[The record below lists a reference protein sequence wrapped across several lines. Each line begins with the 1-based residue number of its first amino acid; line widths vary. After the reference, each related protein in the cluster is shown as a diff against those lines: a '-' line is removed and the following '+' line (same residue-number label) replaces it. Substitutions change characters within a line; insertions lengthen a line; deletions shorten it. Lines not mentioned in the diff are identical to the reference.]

1 MRETMMIQTR
11 LVKNLTVIAQRHF
24 VITTITIISN
34 IPFALNIPSYAHE
47 NHENHENKAITAS
60 VWDKPIVN
68 YAGSKKITVYNS
80 PSCGCCKQWMA
91 HMKKHGFE
99 VTDIKTDNVEAIKQK
114 NNLPSQLASCHTAI
128 IDGYVME
135 GHIPADDI
143 KRFLSQKP
151 KMKGLAVAG
160 MPIGSPGMESDKI
173 KQPFD
178 VVAFN
183 NNSKIIVFKSH
194 KNY

>member
-1 MRETMMIQTR
+1 MGETTMLKTKVIQS
-11 LVKNLTVIAQRHF
+11 LTGIAL
-24 VITTITIISN
+24 ITIISSIAIASN
-34 IPFALNIPSYAHE
+34 SPSYAHE
-47 NHENHENKAITAS
+47 THENHENKSITVS
-60 VWDKPIVN
+60 VWDKATVN
-68 YAGSKKITVYNS
+68 YEGNKKITVYNS
-80 PSCGCCKQWMA
+80 PSCGCCGQWIS

-99 VTDIKTDNVEAIKQK
+99 VTDIKTDDMEAIKRK
-114 NNLPSQLASCHTAI
+114 NNLPPQLESCHTAI
-128 IDGYVME
+128 INGYVME

-143 KRFLSQKP
+143 KRFLRQKP
-151 KMKGLAVAG
+151 TNLKGLAVAG

-183 NNSKIIVFKSH
+183 NQQIKVFNSH

>member
-1 MRETMMIQTR
+1 MLQIKLIQS
-11 LVKNLTVIAQRHF
+11 LTGIAL
-24 VITTITIISN
+24 ITIIGSIAISSN
-34 IPFALNIPSYAHE
+34 NSSYAHE
-47 NHENHENKAITAS
+47 THQNHENKAITAS
-60 VWDKPIVN
+60 VWDKSTVN
-68 YAGSKKITVYNS
+68 YNGSKKITVYNS

-99 VTDIKTDNVEAIKQK
+99 VTDIKTDDMETIKRK
-114 NNLPSQLASCHTAI
+114 NNLPSELESCHTAI

-143 KRFLSQKP
+143 KRFLTQKSTNF
-151 KMKGLAVAG
+151 KGLAVAG

-183 NNSKIIVFKSH
+183 NNSKVTVFKIH